1 MWWWEGRIRWD
12 ELARALLTFLIG
24 LFAIIWYAWRYVNSR
39 KKPPLLP
46 PGPRGLPLIGSLPF
60 LGPNLHQCLAELA
73 RRYGP
78 IMKLQLGTKLCVV
91 ISSSS
96 VAKEIYKEND
106 IIFSNHDLPIAA
118 RIISYG
124 GSNLVRCPYGPTWR
138 AMRRVFNQDL
148 LSNKN
153 LDVSK
158 DLRQKQI
165 QKMVSEL
172 HSNAGN
178 SVNVGE
184 IAFATSLNLLES
196 MLWGDR
202 LKCEAI
208 EGDFQ
213 QLVMETIKL
222 LTRPN
227 ISDFFPFVAWFDVRG
242 IERRMRKCISR
253 LDKIYEAIIERRMN
267 LDGVDDGKAE
277 DATGGKD
284 FLSILINVMK
294 DDDPKKPITCT
305 NIKALIT
312 DIMVGGTSTIA
323 TTVEWAM
330 AELIHK
336 PEIKNKVQEE
346 LKAVVGAESRVDES
360 HIPRL
365 SYLQAVLKETLRLH
379 AVVPLLVPRVP
390 SQSCVVGGYSI
401 PKVAQVMT
409 NVWAIQRDPAV
420 WDNPL
425 EFRPERFLGN
435 VILINDFSFFPF
447 GSGRRKCAGLPLV
460 ERLLPLIVAT
470 LLHMF
475 EWRVPD
481 SEKLDLREKFGV
493 TLTKANPLVAIA
505 LPRFLPPWRCT
516 ND

>member
-60 LGPNLHQCLAELA
+60 LGSNLHQCLDELA

-78 IMKLQLGTKLCVV
+78 LMKLQLGTKLCVV

-294 DDDPKKPITCT
+294 DDDPKKPITWT

-365 SYLQAVLKETLRLH
+365 SYLHAVLKETLRLH

-401 PKVAQVMT
+401 PKGAQVMT

-425 EFRPERFLGN
+425 EFGPERFLGN
-435 VILINDFSFFPF
+435 VVLINDFSFFPF

-505 LPRFLPPWRCT
+505 LPRFHPPWRCT
-516 ND
+516 TD